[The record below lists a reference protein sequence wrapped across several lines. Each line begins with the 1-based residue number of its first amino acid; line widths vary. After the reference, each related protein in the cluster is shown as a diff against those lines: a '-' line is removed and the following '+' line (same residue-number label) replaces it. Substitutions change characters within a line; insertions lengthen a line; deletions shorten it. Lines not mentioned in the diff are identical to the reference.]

1 MQIVQLVAAIIGILL
16 GASQVAKEVSPL
28 MPAKSQPQYVFRG
41 EDAEYRYWSDASGRY
56 WCRMDRQGQV
66 QYAENPEMTRMAS
79 NPSTVR

>member
-1 MQIVQLVAAIIGILL
+1 MQIVQIVAAIISILL
-16 GASQVAKEVSPL
+16 GASQVARDVAPL
-28 MPAKSQPQYVFRG
+28 IPKSQPQYVFRG

-66 QYAENPEMTRMAS
+66 QYAENPEMTRIAS